1 MTACIAHL
9 YADEAVDVGPGAV
22 PDREMRRATP
32 PIHTAGVARFYR
44 PWSEHWRRIR
54 DSNS

>member
-44 PWSEHWRRIR
+44 PWSERWRRIR